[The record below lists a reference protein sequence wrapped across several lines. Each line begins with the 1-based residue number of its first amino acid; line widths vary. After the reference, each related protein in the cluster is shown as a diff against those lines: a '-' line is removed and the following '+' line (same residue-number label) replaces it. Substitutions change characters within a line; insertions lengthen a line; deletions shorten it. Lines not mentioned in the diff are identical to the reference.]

1 MKKEIESFSM
11 FWLPVGH
18 DNRYYLVPDDY
29 YDQVPWFIWGKNL
42 EKFKATNTFN
52 LSEECLLK
60 GILYGLSPSCTKVG
74 GIIYDEDVLLA
85 ILDKLQEGFKYKSR
99 ELLILDAAL
108 NVRDIN
114 GVHVA
119 NAILRTGMN
128 LLPESSKIKSD
139 YIVSLWE
146 IACEKKDNA
155 SIYTEIIELIPNVDL
170 EDVLNTAKQVIC
182 YYGFC
187 SLLLLKEDTILKQD
201 VDKYRMQYIDGVI
214 THEEIRPKIDILLNN
229 PDKKF
234 TAKELC
240 LDHDS

>member
-1 MKKEIESFSM
+1 MKKEIKPFSM

-18 DNRYYLVPDDY
+18 DNRYPLVPDDY
-29 YDQVPWFIWGKNL
+29 YDHVPWFIWGENL
-42 EKFKATNTFN
+42 EKFEATNTFN
-52 LSEECLLK
+52 LKQECLMK

-85 ILDKLQEGFKYKSR
+85 ILDKLQEGFKFKSR
-99 ELLILDAAL
+99 EELILDTAL

-114 GVHVA
+114 GVHLA

-170 EDVLNTAKQVIC
+170 EDILNTAKESIC

-234 TAKELC
+234 TPKELC

>member
-1 MKKEIESFSM
+1 MKKEIKPFSM
-11 FWLPVGH
+11 FWMPAGH
-18 DNRYYLVPDDY
+18 GNRYYLVPDDY
-29 YDQVPWFIWGKNL
+29 YDQVPWFVWGENA
-42 EKFKATNTFN
+42 EKLKATNTCD

-60 GILYGLSPSCTKVG
+60 GILYGLSPISPTIG
-74 GIIYDEDVLLA
+74 AMIYDEDVLLA
-85 ILDKLQEGFKYKSR
+85 ILDKLQEGFKFKSR
-99 ELLILDAAL
+99 EELILDAAL
-108 NVRDIN
+108 NVRSIN
-114 GVHVA
+114 GVYVA

-139 YIVSLWE
+139 YILSLWE

-170 EDVLNTAKQVIC
+170 EDILNTAKESIC

-187 SLLLLKEDTILKQD
+187 SLLLLKQDTILKHD

-234 TAKELC
+234 TPKELS
-240 LDHDS
+240 LDHD

>member
-11 FWLPVGH
+11 LWLPVGH
-18 DNRYYLVPDDY
+18 DNRHYLVPDDY
-29 YDQVPWFIWGKNL
+29 YDQVPWFVWGENA
-42 EKFKATNTFN
+42 EKLKATNTCD

-60 GILYGLSPSCTKVG
+60 GILYGLSPSSPKFAM
-74 GIIYDEDVLLA
+74 IYDEDVLLA
-85 ILDKLQEGFKYKSR
+85 ILDKLQEGFKFKSR
-99 ELLILDAAL
+99 EELILDTAL
-108 NVRDIN
+108 NVRSIN
-114 GVHVA
+114 GVYVA

-139 YIVSLWE
+139 YIISLWE

-170 EDVLNTAKQVIC
+170 EDILNTAKQVIC

-234 TAKELC
+234 TPKELS
-240 LDHDS
+240 LDHD

>member
-1 MKKEIESFSM
+1 MKKEIESYSM
-11 FWLPVGH
+11 FWLPVGD

-74 GIIYDEDVLLA
+74 GIFYDEDVLLA
-85 ILDKLQEGFKYKSR
+85 ILDKLQEGFKFKSR
-99 ELLILDAAL
+99 EELILDTAL

-114 GVHVA
+114 GVHLA

-139 YIVSLWE
+139 YILSLWE

-170 EDVLNTAKQVIC
+170 EDILNTAKESIC

-234 TAKELC
+234 TPKELC

>member
-11 FWLPVGH
+11 LWLPVGH
-18 DNRYYLVPDDY
+18 DNRHYLVPDDY
-29 YDQVPWFIWGKNL
+29 YDQVPWFVWGKNL
-42 EKFKATNTFN
+42 EKFEATNTFD

-60 GILYGLSPSCTKVG
+60 GILYGLSPISPTIG
-74 GIIYDEDVLLA
+74 PMIYDEDVLLA
-85 ILDKLQEGFKYKSR
+85 ILDKLQEGFKFKSR
-99 ELLILDAAL
+99 EELILDTAL
-108 NVRDIN
+108 NVRSIN
-114 GVHVA
+114 GVYVA

-139 YIVSLWE
+139 YILSLWE

-170 EDVLNTAKQVIC
+170 EDILNTAKESIC

-187 SLLLLKEDTILKQD
+187 SLLLLKEDTILKHD

-234 TAKELC
+234 TPKELC

>member
-1 MKKEIESFSM
+1 MKKEIEPFSM
-11 FWLPVGH
+11 FWLPAGH
-18 DNRYYLVPDDY
+18 GNRYYLVPDDY
-29 YDQVPWFIWGKNL
+29 YDQVPWFVWGENL
-42 EKFKATNTFN
+42 EKFEATNTCD
-52 LSEECLLK
+52 LSEEYLLK
-60 GILYGLSPSCTKVG
+60 GILYGLSPSSPKLG
-74 GIIYDEDVLLA
+74 AMIYNEDVLLA

-108 NVRDIN
+108 DVRSIN
-114 GVHVA
+114 GVYVA

-139 YIVSLWE
+139 YILSLWE

-170 EDVLNTAKQVIC
+170 EDILNTAKESIC

-187 SLLLLKEDTILKQD
+187 SLLLLKQDTILKHD

-234 TAKELC
+234 TPKELS
-240 LDHDS
+240 LDHD

>member
-11 FWLPVGH
+11 FWLPVGD

-60 GILYGLSPSCTKVG
+60 GILYGLSPISPTIG
-74 GIIYDEDVLLA
+74 PMIYDEDVLLA
-85 ILDKLQEGFKYKSR
+85 ILDKLQEGFKFKSR
-99 ELLILDAAL
+99 EELILDTAL

-114 GVHVA
+114 GVHLA
-119 NAILRTGMN
+119 SAILRTGMN

-139 YIVSLWE
+139 FIVSLWE

-170 EDVLNTAKQVIC
+170 EDILNTAKQSIC

-187 SLLLLKEDTILKQD
+187 SLLLLKQDTILKQD

-234 TAKELC
+234 TPKELC

>member
-1 MKKEIESFSM
+1 MKKEIEPFSM
-11 FWLPVGH
+11 LWLPVGH
-18 DNRYYLVPDDY
+18 DNRHYLVPDDY
-29 YDQVPWFIWGKNL
+29 YDQVPWFVWGENA
-42 EKFKATNTFN
+42 EKLKATNTCD

-60 GILYGLSPSCTKVG
+60 GILYGLSPSSPKLG
-74 GIIYDEDVLLA
+74 AMIYDEDVLLA

-108 NVRDIN
+108 DVRSIN
-114 GVHVA
+114 GVYVA

-139 YIVSLWE
+139 YILSLWE

-170 EDVLNTAKQVIC
+170 EDILNTAKESIC

-187 SLLLLKEDTILKQD
+187 SLLLLKQDTILKQD

-234 TAKELC
+234 TPKELC